1 MTRIFQHLLIVA
13 ALATYAGVASSNPL
27 DNEEA
32 AKESSAQSEESRPG
46 EQRPEAG
53 QLGTNQ
59 TEPETELVKFI
70 KQAID
75 DAKFARG
82 LNERELETVQN
93 FYESGSNLL
102 WVDESGI
109 RPRTQATL
117 AELSNASD
125 YGLPTKLL
133 LLPQLPASE
142 AGAEEKAMLELA
154 LTRSVLLFARFA
166 KGGRILPNQVGSQ
179 LNHVPTV
186 LPAADVL
193 EHAGKTEDIG
203 PFLRGLHPRN
213 IQFTQLRDKLL
224 DLRQADDDKQQTK
237 IPAGPVLRP
246 GMSHP
251 QIALLRQR
259 LRDTNPPGGQKEL
272 ERYDPELV
280 KKVRKFQSSKGL
292 KADGIVGNGT
302 RKALNGQKP
311 DKLIKQILINM
322 ERWRWLPDDL
332 DENTGIYVWANIPE
346 FRVRIIQREKR
357 VFSERSI
364 VGKVSHKTPVFS
376 DRMEWVEIHPVWYIP
391 NSIKV
396 HDILPSLRR
405 PTSSVMQRYN
415 LKVNCGAYGSN
426 YKKINWHTIDIRNCS
441 FTQPPGRTSVLGDF
455 KFKFP
460 NKYSVYMHDTHK
472 PALFRNV
479 RRSYSH
485 GCIRVKQP
493 RRMAEILLDHDKG
506 MTSKQLGRILD
517 GPKRPHKEDFNNPV
531 PVHITYFTTYF
542 DDDGNFQTSPDLYGH
557 DRQLARVMGL

>member
-1 MTRIFQHLLIVA
+1 VALLTFASVA
-13 ALATYAGVASSNPL
+13 ISDPLKSEEISKELSPQSEAVQTEAQRSDAGQMNVNKVEPVSELVRLVREGVADVNFS
-27 DNEEA
+27 
-32 AKESSAQSEESRPG
+32 
-46 EQRPEAG
+46 
-53 QLGTNQ
+53 
-59 TEPETELVKFI
+59 
-70 KQAID
+70 
-75 DAKFARG
+75 RG
-82 LNERELETVQN
+82 LNETELNVVRN
-93 FYESGSNLL
+93 FYKSNTKFL
-102 WVDESGI
+102 WVDETGI
-109 RPRTQATL
+109 KPKVLKTI

-133 LLPQLPASE
+133 SIPVMPV
-142 AGAEEKAMLELA
+142 AGAGIQEKALLELA
-154 LTRSVLLFARFA
+154 LTRSVLLYARFA
-166 KGGRILPNQVGSQ
+166 KGGRILPSQVGSQ
-179 LNHVPTV
+179 LNHVPAV
-186 LPAADVL
+186 LPA
-193 EHAGKTEDIG
+193 EDILSSVTEAEDFVQ
-203 PFLRGLHPRN
+203 FLRGLHPKN
-213 IQFTQLRDKLL
+213 SQFTQLREKLL
-224 DLRQADDDKQQTK
+224 ELRNANADQQRVK
-237 IPAGPVLRP
+237 IPAGPILRP
-246 GMSHP
+246 GISHA

-259 LRDTNPPGGQKEL
+259 LQDIQLSGEQSEL
-272 ERYDPELV
+272 QRYDPELV
-280 KKVRKFQSSKGL
+280 KKVKAFQTSRGL
-292 KADGIVGNGT
+292 NADGIIGNGT
-302 RKALNGQKP
+302 RKALNGQNP
-311 DKLIKQILINM
+311 HKLIKKILMNM
-322 ERWRWLPDDL
+322 ERWRWLPDAL

-426 YKKINWHTIDIRNCS
+426 YKKINWNTVDIRNCS
-441 FTQPPGRTSVLGDF
+441 FTQPPGRASVLGDF

-517 GPKRPHKEDFNNPV
+517 GPQKPHKEDFNKPV

-542 DDDGNFQTSPDLYGH
+542 DDNGNFQTSSDLYGH